1 MTIPVPSPETGPQPV
16 PQPVLQPIPRSS
28 DPARSLA
35 EVADA
40 AVRLQLLDHP
50 DGTHPALT
58 TLDGG
63 WWPHTRELTL
73 ELPLLVGAFA
83 ERGIRVTRVTYHP
96 ALWLIAPPKLRLD
109 GRVVHLGWQ
118 REIDPNLVIL
128 QTAHDTRI
136 ELLVVPPEASAQLAA
151 RAMAAAA
158 EPGNATAPAEILQTA
173 GA

>member
-1 MTIPVPSPETGPQPV
+1 MTIPEASPGTSPGTSPQPV
-16 PQPVLQPIPRSS
+16 PRAS

-63 WWPHTRELTL
+63 WWPHTRELAL

-83 ERGIRVTRVTYHP
+83 ERGVRVTRVTYHP
-96 ALWLIAPPKLRLD
+96 SLWLIAPPKLRLD
-109 GRVVHLGWQ
+109 GRVLHLGWL
-118 REIDPNLVIL
+118 RDIDPNLVSL
-128 QTAHDTRI
+128 QTAEDARI
-136 ELLVVPPEASAQLAA
+136 ELLVVPPEASAELAD

-158 EPGNATAPAEILQTA
+158 AAGNSTAPAELLRAA
-173 GA
+173 GS